1 VIFELIECVHSR
13 ILCTTWFIVVCLCGY
28 FQKRIRLM
36 IGVLILT
43 LFVDNASDAKI
54 SFDRVAWHPSGHSC
68 WNL

>member
-1 VIFELIECVHSR
+1 
-13 ILCTTWFIVVCLCGY
+13 
-28 FQKRIRLM
+28 M

>member
-1 VIFELIECVHSR
+1 V
-13 ILCTTWFIVVCLCGY
+13 FIVEYYAQHGSLLFVCGY

-54 SFDRVAWHPSGHSC
+54 SFDRVAWHLSGHSC